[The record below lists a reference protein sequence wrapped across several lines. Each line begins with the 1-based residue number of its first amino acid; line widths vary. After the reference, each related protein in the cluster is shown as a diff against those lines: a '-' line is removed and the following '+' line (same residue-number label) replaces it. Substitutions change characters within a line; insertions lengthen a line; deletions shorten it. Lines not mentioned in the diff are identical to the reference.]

1 MAESGSTP
9 FDDALDLRGL
19 SAPEPLLRALE
30 AVDALL
36 PGQRLDVLTP
46 MLPRPLLAELDARG
60 LRWSA
65 SDCVDGGTRIH
76 VERPLRR

>member
-9 FDDALDLRGL
+9 FGDALDLRDL
-19 SAPEPLLRALE
+19 PAPEPLLRALE

-36 PGQRLDVLTP
+36 PGQRLDLLTP

-65 SDCVDGGTRIH
+65 SGCADGGARIR
-76 VERPLRR
+76 VERPRQA